1 MKNAL
6 EFLPR
11 YSATNLEAASEI
23 KKIPANRARVIKAGT
38 PVITFTDILG
48 RNYRF
53 PFRNKKQRAEISQ
66 VLNLLKTDSYT
77 LNAILDSYEV
87 KLGRWVNEARLR
99 KEIQA
104 AFGFSN
110 NTINSV
116 LAAN

>member
-1 MKNAL
+1 MKNAF
-6 EFLPR
+6 EFIPR
-11 YSATNLEAASEI
+11 YSSINTESTAEI
-23 KKIPANRARVIKAGT
+23 KNIPANRARVIKAGT

-66 VLNLLKTDSYT
+66 LLNLLKEDTRT

-87 KLGRWVNEARLR
+87 KLGQWVNEKALR
-99 KEIQA
+99 KELKQ

-110 NTINSV
+110 NAIDSV
-116 LAAN
+116 LAAH